1 LDGKIYYKAES
12 VTYSE
17 DQSLARIVQLARG
30 R

>member
-12 VTYSE
+12 VTYNE
-17 DQSLARIVQLARG
+17 DQALARIVQLARG